1 VRARECGQAGVE
13 IRILGPIEI
22 VGKDGPVPLP
32 AFKHRQLLAA
42 LTLNA
47 SRPCS
52 TDALID
58 ALWGDTPPQSARK
71 VLRIYVSQLRK
82 VLPPFAR
89 VHTRAAGYELELT
102 ADALDA
108 ARFERLLDEGRVAA
122 RTGNAV
128 LAASLLRRA
137 LALWR
142 GRAFGE
148 LAYES
153 FVRSEA
159 ERLQE
164 QRLTALE
171 ERIDADLDLGLHADV
186 LPEVCRLAD
195 EEPLRER
202 LQGQAMLTLYRCG
215 RQAEALERY
224 AATRAL
230 LRDQLGLE
238 PGEDLRD
245 LQRRILQHDPALA
258 GRRREA
264 TPEAV
269 LPTPPNRL
277 VGRARE
283 LEELRRLLERDEVRL
298 LVLTGAG
305 GSGKTRLVLETAR
318 HAADAF
324 ANGAAFV
331 TLAPLRDP
339 ELVIDAIARA
349 LRIEEA
355 PSETLLETVA
365 AALRPLE
372 LLLVLDNAEHLGDA
386 GPLFVELLARAPL
399 VKLLVTSRVVLHL
412 TGEHVYPVEPLAA
425 EPAEEL
431 FRERARAS
439 AHGFRFDE
447 TSSRAIQCICARLDG
462 LPLAIELAAAHIR
475 TLSPIQLLER
485 LERRLPLL
493 VGGPRDLPARQQTL
507 RATLEW
513 SFDLLH
519 ADEQRDVAR
528 LGVFSGSFDLE
539 SAQRICG
546 TTVERLAALVD
557 ASLVRR
563 VDVVAE
569 ARFSLLETVREHT
582 LDLLGGDRASLE
594 EKHAWYFLDVAE
606 KADAQLFGADHGS
619 VVERFDVDHDNFEA
633 ALDWFHRTEH
643 SVDELRLAAALWY
656 HWSARGRPTE
666 ARRRLADALNAAA
679 DDHPSRIKALHGAG
693 TLAARQGDF
702 TAAEQFALETQRVA
716 RDLGHAR
723 GEAQGLN
730 VLGITAQLRG
740 DLPAAGERFGRAATL
755 FRRAGDRRG
764 YGIALL
770 NLGVVELDRGRFA
783 ASERLGHRALKIF
796 RELDDT
802 SDEALILGNLGLA
815 AVERG
820 AVDRAEAY
828 FRQSLELAVEVRF
841 TERIANALVGLAAVA
856 AWRGESARAASRL
869 GAAAAFREDAGYVPE
884 RPEAALRERAEASIR
899 SALNA
904 DQYEALVSEARA
916 RPWDVVAEA

>member
-1 VRARECGQAGVE
+1 VE

-22 VGKDGPVPLP
+22 VAKDGPVPLP

-42 LTLNA
+42 LILNA

-58 ALWGDTPPQSARK
+58 ALWGETPPQSAAK

-82 VLPPFAR
+82 VLPPPAR
-89 VHTRAAGYELELT
+89 VHTREAGYELELT

-108 ARFERLLDEGRVAA
+108 GRFERLLEDGRAA
-122 RTGNAV
+122 ACAGNAV

-153 FVRSEA
+153 FVRAEA
-159 ERLQE
+159 ERLE
-164 QRLTALE
+164 ELRLSALE
-171 ERIDADLDLGLHADV
+171 ERIDADLALGLHADV
-186 LPEVCRLAD
+186 LPEVCQLAD
-195 EEPLRER
+195 EQPLRER
-202 LQGQAMLTLYRCG
+202 LQGQAIVTLYRSG
-215 RQAEALERY
+215 RQSEALERY

-230 LRDQLGLE
+230 LRDEVGLE
-238 PGEDLRD
+238 PGEELRN
-245 LQRRILQHDPALA
+245 LQRQILQHDPALA
-258 GRRREA
+258 GPRRAA
-264 TPEAV
+264 TPANV

-277 VGRARE
+277 LGRAQE
-283 LEELRRLLERDEVRL
+283 LEDLRRLLLRDEVRL

-305 GSGKTRLVLETAR
+305 GSGKTRVALETAR
-318 HAADAF
+318 QAAGSF

-331 TLAPLRDP
+331 SLAPLRDP
-339 ELVIDAIARA
+339 ELVGDAIARA
-349 LRIEEA
+349 LGIEEA
-355 PSETLLETVA
+355 PGEALLETVA

-372 LLLVLDNAEHLGDA
+372 LLLVLDNAEHLGGA

-399 VKLLVTSRVVLHL
+399 LKLLVTSRVVLHL

-425 EPAEEL
+425 EPAVEL

-439 AHGFRFDE
+439 EHRFRLDR
-447 TSSRAIQCICARLDG
+447 TGSPAIERICARLDG
-462 LPLAIELAAAHIR
+462 LPLAIELAAAHVR
-475 TLSPIQLLER
+475 TLSPSQLLER

-519 ADEQRDVAR
+519 ADEQRDLAR

-539 SAQRICG
+539 STARICE
-546 TTVERLAALVD
+546 TTVKRLAALVD
-557 ASLVRR
+557 ASLVQR
-563 VDVVAE
+563 VDVLAE
-569 ARFSLLETVREHT
+569 ARFSLLETVREHA
-582 LDLLGGDRASLE
+582 LDLLGRERASLE
-594 EKHAWYFLDVAE
+594 EKHARYYLEVAE
-606 KADAQLFGADHGS
+606 KAEAQLFGADHGS
-619 VVERFDVDHDNFEA
+619 AVERLDIDHDNFEA

-643 SVDELRLAAALWY
+643 SADELRLAAALWH

-666 ARRRLADALNAAA
+666 ARRRLADALAA
-679 DDHPSRIKALHGAG
+679 PSREHRSSRINALHGAA
-693 TLAARQGDF
+693 TLAARQGDLA
-702 TAAEQFALETQRVA
+702 AAERLALETQRVA
-716 RDLGHAR
+716 RELGQAR

-730 VLGITAQLRG
+730 VLGITAQFRG
-740 DLPAAGERFGRAATL
+740 DVPAAGERFGQAATL

-802 SDEALILGNLGLA
+802 SDQALILGNLGLA
-815 AVERG
+815 AVARG
-820 AVDRAEAY
+820 APERAESY
-828 FRQSLELAVEVRF
+828 FRESLRLAVDVRF
-841 TERIANALVGLAAVA
+841 AERIANALVGLAAVA
-856 AWRGESARAASRL
+856 ASRGESARAASQL
-869 GAAAAFREDAGYVPE
+869 GASAAFRDDAGYLPE
-884 RPEAALRERAEASIR
+884 RPEAALQERTEASIR
-899 SALNA
+899 SALGRA
-904 DQYEALVSEARA
+904 RYEALVADGRA
-916 RPWDVVAEA
+916 RPWEVVAHV